1 MPKRAH
7 APRFIRFAALLGM
20 LALLLAGCRLDFGG
34 STSTDMAAD
43 QTLKMAWSSQL
54 GVAGLDPSQA
64 PDTSTTQ
71 VTSLLYDGLVT
82 IDRDER
88 VEPWAA
94 TSWTVSPDGLTYTF
108 ALRPKLSFSDSM
120 PVKASDYAWSLDR
133 ALNTCGGSSVA
144 YELAAIKGAVAFS
157 GEACANKEPQG
168 SIKTLVG
175 LSILPDD
182 STNTLKILL
191 ERPAGYFLASL
202 ATPAGFALERSM
214 PTRPDAEQSEVLL
227 KMLASAPTG
236 QGGSGMF
243 YLASASTAGAPHA
256 TSLVLKRNP
265 YWWGLQAKKIPN
277 FREVDIALTDSPS
290 PFDQFQF
297 PTDPTLAFASSL
309 PDRILARGP
318 AELKNQAYYVAQPKA
333 DIEALVFNWKLAPF
347 DDLNARKAFCLAV
360 NRDRFNQQ
368 VYAGQNFPGWHLV
381 PQGIPG
387 YNMTLKGIDGA
398 PTAGSVALAR
408 QYWQQYLSAHGGQS
422 PNIQFYAA
430 AIDASE
436 QAALHSLQ
444 LMWAQALA
452 VAVQP
457 FPAGVPPKGAQ
468 IYRFDWNVDYP
479 DPQNF
484 LTLLY
489 ASGSAWNV
497 QQASVPAADTLM
509 RQADALS
516 DMSQRAALYQ
526 QAEQQLIDNVVVC
539 PLYQTMHTY
548 ALRAW
553 VKGNFVEDARG
564 IFPND
569 AWVSGY
575 IATH

>member
-1 MPKRAH
+1 MSKRAH
-7 APRFIRFAALLGM
+7 APRFIRFAVLLGM
-20 LALLLAGCRLDFGG
+20 LAMLLAGCHLDLGG
-34 STSTDMAAD
+34 TSTDMAAD
-43 QTLKMAWSSQL
+43 QTLKMAWASQL
-54 GVAGLDPSQA
+54 GVAGLDPA
-64 PDTSTTQ
+64 LALETSLTQ
-71 VTSLLYDGLVT
+71 VTSLLFDGLVT

-94 TSWTVSPDGLTYTF
+94 SSWTVSPDGLAYTF
-108 ALRPKLSFSDSM
+108 TLRPNLSFSDSL

-157 GEACANKEPQG
+157 GEVCANGEPRG

-182 STNTLKILL
+182 STNMLKILL

-202 ATPAGFALERSM
+202 ATPAGFVLERSM
-214 PTRPDAEQSEVLL
+214 PTRPDAVRSEVLL
-227 KMLASAPTG
+227 KTLASAPTG

-243 YLASASTAGAPHA
+243 YLASASTAAGSNGA
-256 TSLVLKRNP
+256 SLVLKRNP
-265 YWWGLQAKKIPN
+265 YWWGLQANKIPN
-277 FREVDIALTDSPS
+277 FREVDIALADSPS

-297 PTDPTLAFASSL
+297 LIDPSLAFASSL
-309 PDRILARGP
+309 PDRILALGP
-318 AELKNQAYYVAQPKA
+318 AELKNQAYYVSQPRA
-333 DIEALVFNWKLAPF
+333 DVEALVFNWKLAPF

-368 VYAGQNFPGWHLV
+368 VYSGQNLPGWHLV
-381 PQGIPG
+381 PQGLPG
-387 YNMTLKGIDGA
+387 YNTTLKGIDGA

-408 QYWQQYLSAHGGQS
+408 QYWQHYLSARGGQS

-430 AIDASE
+430 ETDSSE
-436 QAALHSLQ
+436 HAALHSLQ

-452 VAVQP
+452 VGVQS
-457 FPAGVPPKGAQ
+457 FPAGVPPKSVQ
-468 IYRFDWNVDYP
+468 ISRFNWNIDYP
-479 DPQNF
+479 DPQDF

-497 QQASVPAADTLM
+497 QQASVPAADVLM
-509 RQADALS
+509 RQADALA
-516 DMSQRAALYQ
+516 DMSQRAVLYQ

-539 PLYQTMHTY
+539 PLYQTMNHY
-548 ALRAW
+548 ALRTW
-553 VKGNFVEDARG
+553 VKGDFVEDARG

>member
-1 MPKRAH
+1 MSKRAH
-7 APRFIRFAALLGM
+7 APRYIRFAVLLGM
-20 LALLLAGCRLDFGG
+20 LAMLLAGCHLNLGG
-34 STSTDMAAD
+34 TSTDMAAD
-43 QTLKMAWSSQL
+43 QTLKMAWASQL
-54 GVAGLDPSQA
+54 GVVGLDPVLA
-64 PDTSTTQ
+64 VDTSLTQ

-94 TSWTVSPDGLTYTF
+94 TSWTVSPDGLAYTF
-108 ALRPKLSFSDSM
+108 TLRPGLSFSDSM
-120 PVKASDYAWSLDR
+120 PLKASDYAWSLNR
-133 ALNTCGGSSVA
+133 ALNSCGGSPVA
-144 YELAAIKGAVAFS
+144 YELAAIKGAAAFS
-157 GEACANKEPQG
+157 GADCANKEPRG

-202 ATPAGFALERSM
+202 ATPAGFALERAM
-214 PTRPDAEQSEVLL
+214 PTRPDAVRSELLL
-227 KMLASAPTG
+227 KTLASAPTG

-243 YLASASTAGAPHA
+243 YLASASTVAGSKAA
-256 TSLVLKRNP
+256 SLVLKRNP
-265 YWWGLQAKKIPN
+265 YWWGLKVNKIPN

-297 PTDPTLAFASSL
+297 LTDPSLAFASSL
-309 PDRILARGP
+309 PDRILALGP
-318 AELKNQAYYVAQPKA
+318 AELKNQAYYVSQPRA
-333 DIEALVFNWKLAPF
+333 DVEALVFNWKLAPF

-368 VYAGQNFPGWHLV
+368 VYAGQNLPGWHLV
-381 PQGIPG
+381 PQGISG
-387 YNMTLKGIDGA
+387 YNTTLKGIDGA

-408 QYWQQYLSAHGGQS
+408 QYWQQYLNAHGGQS
-422 PNIQFYAA
+422 PNIQFYGA
-430 AIDASE
+430 AIDTSE
-436 QAALHSLQ
+436 QAALRSLQ

-452 VAVQP
+452 VGVQKSP
-457 FPAGVPPKGAQ
+457 DGVLPKGVQ
-468 IYRFDWNVDYP
+468 ISRFTWSVGYP
-479 DPQNF
+479 DPQDF

-516 DMSQRAALYQ
+516 DISQRAALYQ
-526 QAEQQLIDNVVVC
+526 RAEQQLIDNVVVC
-539 PLYQTMHTY
+539 PLSQQMNTY

-553 VKGNFVEDARG
+553 VKGGFVEDARG